1 MNEVVASGM
10 VRVEQPD
17 GQVCIE
23 NAKEA
28 LARVKESN
36 ELDARIH
43 RGWIDHCLV
52 ELGLSKA
59 HSHG

>member
-1 MNEVVASGM
+1 M

-23 NAKEA
+23 NAKKAFARSIGIEA
-28 LARVKESN
+28 LIRG
-36 ELDARIH
+36 
-43 RGWIDHCLV
+43 GWIDHCLV
-52 ELGLSKA
+52 EFGLSKA